1 MSSPSALPPLSSTDR
16 TRLVRH
22 SERTET
28 DRAALHAVIDEALVG
43 HLALVVDGVP
53 RILPFV
59 PWRVGEEVFIH
70 GHLKNSLM
78 VAAAAKGAQACM
90 TITLLDG
97 LVMARSAFHHSA
109 NFRSAVIYGTPR
121 LVSDADEKAALLHQM
136 MIKVTPDRVSA
147 IRPANSKELNATAV
161 LGLSLAEASLKVR
174 TGGPIDAEADYDL
187 PVWAGVVPLTL
198 TAGIPITDTNTAP
211 PGPSGY

>member
-1 MSSPSALPPLSSTDR
+1 MSSLPPLSSTDR

-22 SERTET
+22 SERAVTE
-28 DRAALHAVIDEALVG
+28 REALYAVIDECLVG

-53 RILPFV
+53 RILPFF
-59 PWRVGEEVFIH
+59 PWRVGDEVFIH
-70 GHLKNSLM
+70 GHLKNSLI
-78 VAAAAKGAQACM
+78 VAAAQGAPACM
-90 TITLLDG
+90 TFTLLDG

-109 NFRSAVIYGTPR
+109 NFRSAVVYGTPR
-121 LVSDADEKAALLHQM
+121 LLSDAAEKAAVLHQM
-136 MIKVTPDRVSA
+136 MVKVTPDRAEA

-174 TGGPIDAEADYDL
+174 TGGPIDAADDYGL
-187 PVWAGVVPLTL
+187 PVWAGVVPLRL
-198 TAGIPITDTNTAP
+198 EAGVPETDTNTAP